1 MSRQSPFQRKIIY
14 LVGICL
20 LLGLLVLS
28 SSDLTRRRDEHGL
41 SQAHLGQMDPTSE
54 TIKLATLG
62 MRGIAANILWEKAH
76 RYQMKKDYTNLSAT
90 LEQITRVQPNFIS
103 VWRFQAW
110 NLSYNVSVQFDN
122 FRDRYRWVIRGID
135 FLQKGITYNER
146 EPRLRWEVGWFVSH
160 KIGRADE
167 HRQFRKLFK
176 EDDDFH
182 RRSWPHAVGEDR
194 DNWLVGKHWFR
205 RAEEVMKKYGVPM
218 IGKSPLML
226 YSNAP
231 MCQLAYAEALEKD
244 GRFDEK
250 AKVEWEI
257 AAAEWHAYGERQI
270 GTSYEDVPFV
280 RLNELESIQEE
291 ADELFE
297 QLRPLLE
304 TRRKEIEQENR
315 TELTDEQLEVLEIPS
330 SERSA
335 EQQQLAEEA
344 EQQIEV
350 ADEDVARRLEGADR
364 TKAIELIKQLAV
376 KQRVANVINRYREPV
391 NFDYWKRRAELEQ
404 DDLTL
409 SARKLIYDG
418 AEKFA
423 LGELI
428 PARDLFDDGLQ
439 AWREVL
445 DKYPRWISEWTLR
458 SELQDVAAV
467 YRRLLE
473 LHPKDPP
480 EPFILQDMLKPLGGE
495 Q

>member
-1 MSRQSPFQRKIIY
+1 MSRQSTFQRKIIY
-14 LVGICL
+14 LVGICI

-28 SSDLTRRRDEHGL
+28 SSDLTQRREEHGL

-62 MRGIAANILWEKAH
+62 MRGIAANILWEKAY
-76 RYQMKKDYTNLSAT
+76 RYQMKKDWTNLSAT

-122 FRDRYRWVIRGID
+122 FRDRYQWVIRGID
-135 FLQKGITYNER
+135 FLQKGVAYNER
-146 EPRLRWEVGWFVSH
+146 EPRLVSEVGWFTSH

-182 RRSWPHAVGEDR
+182 GRTWPYAVGEDR

-205 RAEEVMKKYGVPM
+205 RAEELIETTGVAM
-218 IGKSPLML
+218 TGKSPLML
-226 YSNAP
+226 YSDAP
-231 MCQLAYAEALEKD
+231 MCQISYAEALEKD

-257 AAAEWHAYGERQI
+257 ASKEWSDFGDREIA
-270 GTSYEDVPFV
+270 TSYEDVPFV
-280 RLNELESIQEE
+280 RLNDLELRQEE
-291 ADELFE
+291 ASKLFKELE
-297 QLRPLLE
+297 PLLA
-304 TRRKEIEQENR
+304 TRHDQIEQEKR
-315 TELTDEQLEVLEIPS
+315 AELTAEQRQVLEIPS
-330 SERSA
+330 SERTA

-344 EQQIEV
+344 EQQIKVTNE
-350 ADEDVARRLEGADR
+350 EVARRLDGADR
-364 TKAIELIKQLAV
+364 TKAIDLIKRMAA
-376 KQRVANVINRYREPV
+376 KQRVAKVIGRYRDPV
-391 NFDYWKRRAELEQ
+391 NFDYWQLRANIEQ

-418 AEKFA
+418 SQAFA
-423 LGELI
+423 DGDLE
-428 PARDLFDDGLQ
+428 PARKLYDRGLQ

-445 DKYPRWISEWTLR
+445 DKYPRLIAEWTIR
-458 SELQDVAAV
+458 AELTDTVDV
-467 YRRLLE
+467 YRRLLDLRDE
-473 LHPKDPP
+473 EFPD
-480 EPFILQDMLKPLGGE
+480 PFILQDIFTPPRSE